1 MTATA
6 TVTHTFVSAK
16 ADGADATLVQPGDWN
31 AAHTVVVTDP
41 APNHSSIVAAA
52 AIANT
57 ETVVTSITVP
67 ANTLVA
73 GTTLRIT
80 AGGTQTSGAT
90 GGTAVYR
97 VRIGPTTL
105 TGTIP
110 TTVSPV
116 NANSQ
121 TNVGFTFNALVT
133 VRTAGAGGTVIGQC
147 AASGQVAFTAPIN
160 MVGVV
165 TAAVAVDTTVEN
177 RVELT
182 YISGNAG
189 TTATFQVAC
198 IEIAK
203 A

>member
-1 MTATA
+1 MPI
-6 TVTHTFVSAK
+6 THLFASAK
-16 ADGADATLVQPGDWN
+16 SDGADATLVQPGDWN
-31 AAHTVVVTDP
+31 AAHVSSDP
-41 APNHSSIVAAA
+41 VSAIVAAG

-57 ETVVTSITVP
+57 ETVVTSVTMP
-67 ANTLVA
+67 ANTMAA
-73 GTTLRIT
+73 GTTFRVV

-90 GGTAVYR
+90 GGTAIFR
-97 VRIGPTTL
+97 VRIGTTTL

-121 TNVGFTFNALVT
+121 TNAGFWFDALVT

-147 AASGQVAFTAPIN
+147 IASGQVAFVAPIN

-165 TAAVAVDTTVEN
+165 TATVAVATDAQKL
-177 RVELT
+177 VELT

-189 TTATFQVAC
+189 TTATFQVAS
-198 IEIAK
+198 IVIVK
-203 A
+203 P